1 MILFDIETLKLAV
14 RAAMLIIID
23 SDKAVKVARL
33 IPKEAQDV
41 LIEEAYKLRTALEIK
56 KWT

>member
-1 MILFDIETLKLAV
+1 MTLFDIEILRLAI

-23 SDKAVKVARL
+23 SYEAVKVARL
-33 IPKEAQDV
+33 IPKEAQNV

>member
-1 MILFDIETLKLAV
+1 MTLFDIETLRLAI

-23 SDKAVKVARL
+23 SDEAVKVARL
-33 IPKEAQDV
+33 IPKEAQNV